1 MQPIGRRHPTGDNLS
16 VSRENIT
23 VRIGKRLRYLRE
35 QAGMSQGEMAHQ
47 FGIDRGNISE
57 WENAKVC
64 PSLPMLETLADGFK
78 ITISK
83 LLQGV

>member
-1 MQPIGRRHPTGDNLS
+1 
-16 VSRENIT
+16 VSRENVS
-23 VRIGKRLRYLRE
+23 VRFGKRLRYLRE
-35 QAGMSQGEMAHQ
+35 KAGLSQGAMADQ

-78 ITISK
+78 ITISQLMK
-83 LLQGV
+83 GV

>member
-1 MQPIGRRHPTGDNLS
+1 
-16 VSRENIT
+16 VSRESIA
-23 VRIGKRLRYLRE
+23 VRFGKRLRYLRE
-35 QAGMSQGEMAHQ
+35 QAGLSQSEMAHK

-64 PSLPMLETLADGFK
+64 PGLPMIETLAEGFK

-83 LLQGV
+83 LMQGI

>member
-1 MQPIGRRHPTGDNLS
+1 MNPTGENQS
-16 VSRENIT
+16 VSRETIT
-23 VRIGKRLRYLRE
+23 VRVGKRLRYLRE
-35 QAGMSQGEMAHQ
+35 QAGLSQGEMAHQ

-57 WENAKVC
+57 WETAKVC

>member
-1 MQPIGRRHPTGDNLS
+1 

-23 VRIGKRLRYLRE
+23 VRVGKRLRYLRE
-35 QAGMSQGEMAHQ
+35 QAGLSQGEMAHQ

-64 PSLPMLETLADGFK
+64 PSLPMLETLARGFK

-83 LLQGV
+83 LLQDV

>member
-1 MQPIGRRHPTGDNLS
+1 
-16 VSRENIT
+16 
-23 VRIGKRLRYLRE
+23 LRE
-35 QAGMSQGEMAHQ
+35 QAGLSQIEMSHQ

-83 LLQGV
+83 LLQGI

>member
-1 MQPIGRRHPTGDNLS
+1 M
-16 VSRENIT
+16 SRENIAI
-23 VRIGKRLRYLRE
+23 RFGKRLRYLRE
-35 QAGMSQGEMAHQ
+35 KAGLSQGAMADQ

-78 ITISK
+78 ITIAQLMK
-83 LLQGV
+83 GV

>member
-1 MQPIGRRHPTGDNLS
+1 M
-16 VSRENIT
+16 SRENIAI
-23 VRIGKRLRYLRE
+23 RFGKRLRYLRE
-35 QAGMSQGEMAHQ
+35 KAGLSQGAMADQ

-78 ITISK
+78 ITISQLMK
-83 LLQGV
+83 GV

>member
-1 MQPIGRRHPTGDNLS
+1 M
-16 VSRENIT
+16 SRENIS
-23 VRIGKRLRYLRE
+23 VRFGKRLRYLRE
-35 QAGMSQGEMAHQ
+35 KAGLSQGAMADQ

-78 ITISK
+78 ITIAQLMK
-83 LLQGV
+83 GV

>member
-1 MQPIGRRHPTGDNLS
+1 MNPTGENLR
-16 VSRENIT
+16 VSRDNIT
-23 VRIGKRLRYLRE
+23 VRVGKRLRYLRE
-35 QAGMSQGEMAHQ
+35 QAGLSQGEMAHQ

-64 PSLPMLETLADGFK
+64 PSLPMLETLATGFK

>member
-1 MQPIGRRHPTGDNLS
+1 

-23 VRIGKRLRYLRE
+23 VRVGKRLRYLRE
-35 QAGMSQGEMAHQ
+35 QAGLSQGEMAHQ

-64 PSLPMLETLADGFK
+64 PSLPMLETLALGFK

>member
-1 MQPIGRRHPTGDNLS
+1 
-16 VSRENIT
+16 VSRENIA
-23 VRIGKRLRYLRE
+23 VRFGRRLRYLRE
-35 QAGMSQGEMAHQ
+35 KAELSQGDMSHK

-78 ITISK
+78 ITISELMK
-83 LLQGV
+83 GV

>member
-1 MQPIGRRHPTGDNLS
+1 

-23 VRIGKRLRYLRE
+23 IRIGRRLRHLRE
-35 QAGMSQGEMAHQ
+35 QAGLSQIEMSHQ

-83 LLQGV
+83 LLQGI

>member
-1 MQPIGRRHPTGDNLS
+1 M
-16 VSRENIT
+16 SRENIAI
-23 VRIGKRLRYLRE
+23 RFGKRLRYLRE
-35 QAGMSQGEMAHQ
+35 KAGLSQGAMADQ

-78 ITISK
+78 ITISQ
-83 LLQGV
+83 LLKDV